1 MFISKEEFI
10 KLRDAQD
17 ESFIN
22 EILMRVYNKAIEDS
36 LALLPRTLVAYTKKQ
51 TEIANLISDF
61 YKNNKEFIEHKQIVT
76 KVVGEIEKEN
86 PGLTYSFILSK
97 ATPIIRN
104 KIELLN
110 KEGGK

>member
-51 TEIANLISDF
+51 TEIASLISDF
-61 YKNNKEFIEHKQIVT
+61 YKSNKNFIDHKQIVAS
-76 KVVGEIEKEN
+76 VVKEVEKEN
-86 PGLTYSFILSK
+86 PGLTYSLILNK
-97 ATPIIRN
+97 AAPIIEN
-104 KIELLN
+104 KIALLN